1 MNKVRKII
9 LMLDSSRAA
18 DRGMIRG
25 IMEYAHF
32 RGNWSFY
39 RYKPR
44 FRTPP
49 FTYNQTDNILERLQE
64 FDADGIIGYI
74 PNEKKLISSIRIKKF
89 PAVALPI
96 QKPIEGFINIL
107 QSEKV
112 GVTGAKHLHERGF
125 KHFAFCGMLDYW
137 SDVRQKGFC
146 RYIELAGH
154 VVKKYTLSGDRKKKE
169 NELDQIASWL
179 NILPK
184 PVGIMAS
191 NDERSAD
198 LVQACQLI
206 DLKIPEQTAILGV
219 DNDEMICGLSN
230 PRLSSIKLNFE
241 NVGYQAAKILDDL
254 ISGQKGIIIEPV
266 FHPIGVVT
274 RQSTDMLAIED
285 EHVAS
290 AVRFISNNARRNIH
304 VQDVV
309 DNSTLSIRALQQRF
323 KKSLGKGINQE
334 IRRLRIRQFADML
347 LKTNLTVYQIAGELE
362 IDDVNHISRLFK
374 KEMGITPIEYRKQ
387 ASVAAT

>member
-1 MNKVRKII
+1 MHKVRKII

-18 DRGMIRG
+18 DRGIIRG
-25 IMEYAHF
+25 IMEYAHL

-49 FTYNQTDNILERLQE
+49 FTPSQSDNILERLQE
-64 FDADGIIGYI
+64 FDADGIVGYI
-74 PNEKKLISSIRIKKF
+74 PDEKKVISSIFNKKF

-96 QKPIEGFINIL
+96 RKPIEGFINIL

-112 GVTGAKHLHERGF
+112 GVIGAEHLLERGF
-125 KHFAFCGMLDYW
+125 KHFAFCGTQDYW
-137 SDVRQKGFC
+137 SAVRQKGFC
-146 RYIELAGH
+146 GYLEATGH
-154 VVKKYTLSGDRKKKE
+154 VVDQYPLYSERQKRE
-169 NELDQIASWL
+169 NELDQIATWL
-179 NILPK
+179 NKLPE

-198 LVQACQLI
+198 LVEACQLI
-206 DLKIPEQTAILGV
+206 DLKIPEQVAILGV

-241 NVGYQAAKILDDL
+241 HVGYQSAKILDDL
-254 ISGQKGIIIEPV
+254 IAGWKSQAPEPV
-266 FHPIGVVT
+266 FQPLGIVT
-274 RQSTDMLAIED
+274 RQSTDILSIED
-285 EHVAS
+285 KQVVS
-290 AVRFISNNARRNIH
+290 AVQFIRNNTRRNIH

-334 IRRLRIRQFADML
+334 IRRIRIRQFADML
-347 LKTNLTVYQIAGELE
+347 VNTNLTIYQIANELE
-362 IDDVNHISRLFK
+362 INDVNHISRLFK
-374 KEMGITPIEYRKQ
+374 KEMGTTPIEYRKQ
-387 ASVAAT
+387 ASLSAS